1 MLLLNNM
8 LCDWLIVSLLH
19 ADEEMSHDY
28 NQDGGI
34 RHVAEEDDE
43 AVHSSPED
51 HMKYIAGDT
60 EGKSYFK
67 NVIKDRKKKFLQIY
81 FSIFYNTI
89 F

>member
-1 MLLLNNM
+1 MLF
-8 LCDWLIVSLLH
+8 DWLIVSLLY

-60 EGKSYFK
+60 
-67 NVIKDRKKKFLQIY
+67 
-81 FSIFYNTI
+81 
-89 F
+89 

>member
-1 MLLLNNM
+1 MLY
-8 LCDWLIVSLLH
+8 DWLIVSLLY

-81 FSIFYNTI
+81 FSIFYSTI